1 MKKYSDYLT
10 EAYNGKV
17 YPFKI
22 GIAGQIA
29 DDMADQLETAL
40 KKFGVQ
46 NCTPGKKT
54 PIQERPLD
62 FPALQNEEVTYYECE
77 VTYPTH
83 TEMLQEYL
91 GYQLG
96 IPQSH
101 IVVRNPNEPQELY
114 QEVDQGAPYET
125 KLTKEEMSPADPSA
139 QKEVGGSRVMD
150 LLKELETASKES
162 TARFSGKAIELPEE
176 GATDKKQMDATAD
189 IGTKSPI
196 GS

>member
-22 GIAGQIA
+22 GIAGDNKGIA
-29 DDMADQLETAL
+29 DKLETAL
-40 KKFGVQ
+40 RKFGLT
-46 NCTPGKKT
+46 NCSPGKKT
-54 PIQERPLD
+54 PIQQRPLD

-96 IPQSH
+96 LPQSH

-114 QEVDQGAPYET
+114 QEVDQGKPYEV
-125 KLTKEEMSPADPSA
+125 KLTKEEMEQADPKA
-139 QKEVGGSRVMD
+139 QDHVGANRVMD
-150 LLKELETASKES
+150 LLQELEV
-162 TARFSGKAIELPEE
+162 ARKSNEYSPIADVKA
-176 GATDKKQMDATAD
+176 GDTTDITDTE
-189 IGTKSPI
+189 GTKSPV
-196 GS
+196 GSK

>member
-1 MKKYSDYLT
+1 MKKYEDYLN

-22 GIAGQIA
+22 GIAGKVA

-40 KKFGVQ
+40 KKFGVT
-46 NCTPGKKT
+46 NCSPGKKT

-96 IPQSH
+96 LPQSH

-114 QEVDQGAPYET
+114 QQVDQNAPYET
-125 KLTKEEMSPADPSA
+125 KLTKEEMQPADPEA
-139 QKEVGGSRVMD
+139 QKQAGENRVMD
-150 LLKELETASKES
+150 LLKELEIARKERDNPVAATKES
-162 TARFSGKAIELPEE
+162 FSTESNDI
-176 GATDKKQMDATAD
+176 KQMDATAD

>member
-1 MKKYSDYLT
+1 MKKYSDYLN

-40 KKFGVQ
+40 KKFGVT
-46 NCTPGKKT
+46 NCSPGKKT

-62 FPALQNEEVTYYECE
+62 FPALQNQEVTYYECE

-96 IPQSH
+96 LPQSH

-114 QEVDQGAPYET
+114 QQVDQGKPYEV
-125 KLTKEEMSPADPSA
+125 KLTKEEMESESA
-139 QKEVGGSRVMD
+139 QQDVAGNRVMG
-150 LLKELETASKES
+150 LLKELEVARKERDNPVAATKES
-162 TARFSGKAIELPEE
+162 F
-176 GATDKKQMDATAD
+176 ATEASDIKQMDTTAD
-189 IGTKSPI
+189 IGNKSPI

>member
-1 MKKYSDYLT
+1 MKKYSDYLN

-40 KKFGVQ
+40 KKFGVT
-46 NCTPGKKT
+46 NCSPGKKT

-62 FPALQNEEVTYYECE
+62 FPALQNQEVTYYECE

-96 IPQSH
+96 LPQSH

-114 QEVDQGAPYET
+114 QQVD
-125 KLTKEEMSPADPSA
+125 
-139 QKEVGGSRVMD
+139 D
-150 LLKELETASKES
+150 LLVSNKIAHTPSES
-162 TARFSGKAIELPEE
+162 PDSTQPLAV
-176 GATDKKQMDATAD
+176 GAN
-189 IGTKSPI
+189 SF
-196 GS
+196 

>member
-1 MKKYSDYLT
+1 MKKYSDYLN

-40 KKFGVQ
+40 KKFGVT
-46 NCTPGKKT
+46 NCSPGKKT

-62 FPALQNEEVTYYECE
+62 FPALQNQEVTYYECE

-91 GYQLG
+91 GYQLVYHN
-96 IPQSH
+96 H
-101 IVVRNPNEPQELY
+101 IL
-114 QEVDQGAPYET
+114 
-125 KLTKEEMSPADPSA
+125 
-139 QKEVGGSRVMD
+139 
-150 LLKELETASKES
+150 
-162 TARFSGKAIELPEE
+162 
-176 GATDKKQMDATAD
+176 
-189 IGTKSPI
+189 
-196 GS
+196 